1 MRIYIGAIVYPIDY
15 KYIIKEYIF
24 VFPRSTADILSKHIL
39 KKWEF
44 YKSKQPTF
52 IFILT
57 KNIDKLRYMKL
68 IL

>member
-52 IFILT
+52 VFIF
-57 KNIDKLRYMKL
+57 
-68 IL
+68 